1 MESSVPGGPGPS
13 SPAPVSSQY
22 QVGDEVVPGYT
33 LVSQLGSG
41 MAGDVW
47 IAQAAGGVQVALK
60 VIRSLAMVGGRKELR
75 ALKTIRNVKHPNLCP
90 VFGFWTKDEQGRI
103 LADGETEL
111 LATDTVDFAPPAPEG
126 AEGENGGIG
135 ATMSI
140 SSLSTPVDGPADGGE
155 RGGRETEG
163 RETLKASA
171 QQLIVV
177 MGLGDRTLFD
187 RLVESRIE
195 AGIPRDD
202 TTRPHG
208 LDPVEAI
215 RYLRA
220 SAGAIDLLN
229 REHQIYHCDIKPQ
242 NILIVGGDA
251 QVCDFGLANK
261 IEGDMRKTQQ
271 AFATPAYAAP
281 EVLQGQT
288 YSRAVDQYS
297 LAVTYYELRTGL
309 LPFDV
314 STPANMVVAK
324 CTGKLD
330 LSHLTPAER
339 KVMSRAMDVDP
350 DRRYPSCTEFV
361 TALARATGV
370 EKSGGLSL
378 ARLFAGAAVA
388 AACFAIGVATWRAV
402 DPDGYA
408 AAVATWR
415 GVRTAEERLSDA
427 RQVIDAS
434 ADVAYMSPENRLR
447 EAAALALG
455 STDARN
461 EETRQRAIAASEQA
475 IAFLDDKIR
484 EILED
489 RPRLDDDRL
498 DTIERDLDWL
508 DAELSRSDRD
518 FGWVPRLRWRAWLNR
533 GLLDQKH
540 RGVFDSDATGRL
552 ASDPA
557 ATADVTGGERLQ
569 GAIATLLARAADAGY
584 SVSPLIDGTA
594 SGGVGTGGN
603 GPTDPGAG
611 GTGALPVDADE
622 PLRTSVIECE
632 RLVATVP
639 TSELPAFYRDA
650 WPRFRDASLAPLRRF
665 VAETEAGSSARDE
678 VMAAFPGL
686 AAEAELSAAHRRLVA
701 RDIDGVR
708 SHLNA
713 LAELDPAVLGETARA
728 QQSWLR
734 EAVEA
739 VDSSRA
745 PLDSLR
751 RMAEPDRRDQLRG
764 VPKASVEALL
774 EMVTARVLEATPRFP
789 DAVELY
795 RAAVAIGEV
804 TGASTPAAE
813 RALLSTAIVTDS
825 VTDEALDPL
834 LRPAAVDEAVRR
846 LGAAIGLERLARE
859 NKRPP
864 QREVRQLRDVAIALS
879 ETSDDTK
886 LEIGVRPIPPVLI
899 ALMLSSADV
908 LLGDLSAAVE
918 RLQPYRPGAA
928 GEAGDADKDRDGEV
942 TVDALSAE
950 RRRWIAGVYL
960 EDARERSGVEDRDLQ
975 HRYRQDD
982 ATLAERV
989 AQAGTWLDD
998 AESHPGWLQE
1008 AALVELAN
1016 PERSLSE
1023 NAVASFD
1030 AVEPADL
1037 VSPLLLGLLERQLD
1051 STRPGRPQGSEGD
1064 RVGEIARL
1072 VRLAAETVR
1081 RFGDRQRSEI
1091 ATATDFFAPVM
1102 ERFGTVIRRTDA
1114 GGRGLP
1120 PSIDEGD
1127 AITFCLGMLE
1137 SARGYGVRETFRQR
1151 GDPGPWYADLETA
1164 AALAATR
1171 EENPRRASALWL
1183 EAAEYYRMDRD
1194 LQPDGWTR
1202 PGDVDPLDRYI
1213 DRARDVGGETPRI
1226 VLTMALTAERRSK
1239 VVVDNAERVAALDR
1253 AAELCD
1259 RVVEI
1264 ADAGNVGGG
1273 QTGGTT
1279 GGSLGDRFDA
1289 LWNQAN
1295 ILVQRAFYDA
1305 SDRTRRLESAREK
1318 ATEAIRMIERHPVE
1332 AQEWSTASAYSSL
1345 GNSCE
1350 DLGLYCYIA
1359 DEDQALQMERFEQ
1372 ASEAFR
1378 EAAKLTRGGGGF
1390 KEALYLAR
1398 CLIRY
1403 HDNGGPKSLLDEA
1416 DANLLEPDDDLSTD
1430 LRARWGMWRSALAL
1444 RRGDEDAARRYA
1456 KDVFERLRH
1465 ETAPSLLD
1473 EKNDAAIHYADLL
1486 YKSQTSDPQQIL
1498 DVIGAVEEPSPKHR
1512 WKSLAVRMLALSD
1525 VGAVD
1530 KALACHDEMLRYA
1543 ERDLVFE
1550 PELVIPP
1557 LGDGTL
1563 DLFRLSFPRD
1573 DALARDQMVTRLED
1587 VIRAAESAASD
1598 SADAGA
1604 CRALAAWAKG
1614 LRGLIREGESPD
1626 MVGPMI
1632 DGIEGLPTT
1641 AVYRRMRDEG
1651 RWNLWVYFSL
1661 ITRTGNLPEVIG
1673 KLSGRRPE
1681 IGRPTRGASID
1692 RRRQRDDAKPD
1703 RPRGGVASRIVEMRA
1718 DGSICVA
1725 LAPSESGPAALG
1737 EVLTTSATPSVAGL
1751 VKSSARRPCTR
1762 PRRKS

>member
-111 LATDTVDFAPPAPEG
+111 LATDTVDFVPPGPEG
-126 AEGENGGIG
+126 AEGGHGGLG

-155 RGGRETEG
+155 RSGGQTEG
-163 RETLKASA
+163 RGTPKASA

-187 RLVESRIE
+187 RLVEARIE

-208 LDPVEAI
+208 LVPVEAI

-297 LAVTYYELRTGL
+297 LAVTYYELRTGR

-314 STPANMVVAK
+314 TTPANMVVAK

-370 EKSGGLSL
+370 EKSGGLSP
-378 ARLFAGAAVA
+378 ARLFAGGLLAAV
-388 AACFAIGVATWRAV
+388 CLAIGVATWRAV

-408 AAVATWR
+408 AAVAKWR
-415 GVRTAEERLSDA
+415 GVRTAEERLADA
-427 RQVIDAS
+427 RRVIDAS

-447 EAAALALG
+447 EAAALSLG
-455 STDARN
+455 ATDAPN
-461 EETRQRAIAASEQA
+461 AETRQGAIAASEQA
-475 IAFLDDKIR
+475 IGLLGDKIR
-484 EILED
+484 EILEE
-489 RPRLDDDRL
+489 RPRLDEDQL

-518 FGWVPRLRWRAWLNR
+518 FVWGPRSRGRTWLNR
-533 GLLDQKH
+533 ALLDQKH

-557 ATADVTGGERLQ
+557 ATADITGGERLQ
-569 GAIATLLARAADAGY
+569 AAIATLLARAADADY
-584 SVSPLIDGTA
+584 PVSALIDGTL
-594 SGGVGTGGN
+594 SGNTDTDGN
-603 GPTDPGAG
+603 GPSDPGSG
-611 GTGALPVDADE
+611 GAGALPVDADE
-622 PLRTSVIECE
+622 PLRISVIDCE
-632 RLVATVP
+632 RLAATVP
-639 TSELPAFYRDA
+639 ASELPVFYRDA
-650 WPRFRDASLAPLRRF
+650 WPRLRDVSLAPLRRF
-665 VAETEAGSSARDE
+665 VAETEPGSAARDE

-686 AAEAELSAAHRRLVA
+686 AAEAELSAAHRRLVG

-713 LAELDPAVLGETARA
+713 LAELDPAVLGEPARA

-734 EAVEA
+734 EAVETA
-739 VDSSRA
+739 DSSRA

-751 RMAEPDRRDQLRG
+751 RMADPDRRDQLRD
-764 VPKASVEALL
+764 VPKASVEAVS
-774 EMVTARVLEATPRFP
+774 EMVTARVLEAAPRFP
-789 DAVELY
+789 DAVQLY
-795 RAAVAIGEV
+795 RSAVAIGEA
-804 TGASTPAAE
+804 TGASTPAAG

-825 VTDEALDPL
+825 VADEALDPV
-834 LRPAAVDEAVRR
+834 LRPDAGDETLRR
-846 LGAAIGLERLARE
+846 LGAAIRLERLARE
-859 NKRPP
+859 NERPP
-864 QREVRQLRDVAIALS
+864 QREVRQLRDMAIGLR
-879 ETSDDTK
+879 ETSDATK
-886 LEIGVRPIPPVLI
+886 LEVGVRPIPPVLI
-899 ALMLSSADV
+899 ALTMSAADV

-928 GEAGDADKDRDGEV
+928 GQDRDGKA
-942 TVDALSAE
+942 TVDSLSAE
-950 RRRWIAGVYL
+950 RRRWIAGLYL
-960 EDARERSGVEDRDLQ
+960 EDARERSGVEDRDLK

-982 ATLAERV
+982 VTLADRV

-1016 PERSLSE
+1016 PERRLTA

-1030 AVEPADL
+1030 DIDPGDL
-1037 VSPLLLGLLERQLD
+1037 VSPLLLGLLERQLEK
-1051 STRPGRPQGSEGD
+1051 TRPGRPQGSEKD
-1064 RVGEIARL
+1064 RVGETGRL
-1072 VRLAAETVR
+1072 VRLAGEMVR
-1081 RFGDRQRSEI
+1081 RFGDRQRLEI
-1091 ATATDFFAPVM
+1091 STATDFYAPVM
-1102 ERFGTVIRRTDA
+1102 ERFGTLIRRTES
-1114 GGRGLP
+1114 GGRELP
-1120 PSIDEGD
+1120 PSIDQGD

-1164 AALAATR
+1164 AALAATH
-1171 EENPRRASALWL
+1171 EDDPRRASALWL

-1194 LQPDGWTR
+1194 LQPEGWTR
-1202 PGDVDPLDRYI
+1202 PDDVDPLDRYI

-1253 AAELCD
+1253 GAELCG

-1264 ADAGNVGGG
+1264 ADAGNTSGGNAG
-1273 QTGGTT
+1273 RGTT
-1279 GGSLGDRFDA
+1279 GEWLDDRFDA
-1289 LWNQAN
+1289 LWNHAN

-1305 SDRTRRLESAREK
+1305 SDRTQRLESARLK

-1345 GNSCE
+1345 GNACE
-1350 DLGLYCYIA
+1350 DLGLYCYA
-1359 DEDQALQMERFEQ
+1359 SDEDQALQMERFEE

-1416 DANLLEPDDDLSTD
+1416 DANLLEPDDELATD

-1486 YKSQTSDPQQIL
+1486 YKSQTNDPQQIL
-1498 DVIGAVEEPSPKHR
+1498 DVIAAVEEPSPKHR
-1512 WKSLAVRMLALSD
+1512 WKSLAVRMLALAD
-1525 VGAVD
+1525 LGAVD
-1530 KALACHDEMLRYA
+1530 EAIACHDEMLRYA

-1573 DALARDQMVTRLED
+1573 DALARDQMVKRLED
-1587 VIRAAESAASD
+1587 VIRAAESAASG
-1598 SADAGA
+1598 SADAAA
-1604 CRALAAWAKG
+1604 CRALVAWAKG
-1614 LRGLIREGESPD
+1614 LRGLIREGQSPD

-1632 DGIEGLPTT
+1632 AGIEGLPTT

-1673 KLSGRRPE
+1673 KLSDDAPRLADQLEALQSTDAVNQTMRNR
-1681 IGRPTRGASID
+1681 IGRA
-1692 RRRQRDDAKPD
+1692 
-1703 RPRGGVASRIVEMRA
+1703 V
-1718 DGSICVA
+1718 
-1725 LAPSESGPAALG
+1725 
-1737 EVLTTSATPSVAGL
+1737 GL
-1751 VKSSARRPCTR
+1751 LRELSK
-1762 PRRKS
+1762 